1 MMKANENARIVD
13 IKEALAQWPEY
24 DVIGNRP
31 YAKGCY
37 LIRKA
42 RIEAGTYRL
51 PEVVASTERNYDM
64 LRVVESPE
72 FHPSRAH
79 LLTDS
84 LEGTLFPMAQ
94 DYRPLRR
101 RLLEKAVELFEEDRG
116 LAGLF
121 IQGDGIATKP
131 VNEVIAELKAVW
143 HSLK

>member
-1 MMKANENARIVD
+1 MMKANENARIAEVRA
-13 IKEALAQWPEY
+13 ALARWPEY

-42 RIEAGTYRL
+42 RVEKGQYIL

-64 LRVVESPE
+64 LRVIESPE
-72 FHPSRAH
+72 FHPSKAH
-79 LLTDS
+79 LLTES

-101 RLLEKAVELFEEDRG
+101 RLLEKAVELFDEGME

-121 IQGDGIATKP
+121 LKQDSFATKT
-131 VNEVIAELKAVW
+131 VNDAVTELKSLW
-143 HSLK
+143 RSLK